1 MPSPLKSAS
10 AFANFEGDFYLKL
23 IAVGEADF
31 RSSSLGNRQPSG
43 SSSEAK
49 ALTVITKNKSSNRYY
64 RFHYSHHTPKNFYI
78 KLVINSLGN
87 FYDLS

>member
-49 ALTVITKNKSSNRYY
+49 ALTVITKKIKVVIVTMV
-64 RFHYSHHTPKNFYI
+64 FTTLITHPKIFT
-78 KLVINSLGN
+78 
-87 FYDLS
+87 